1 MWALPTL
8 QNHSFKMVAAPVK
21 NLTLE
26 SFLALPETKP
36 ASEYIDGKIV
46 QKPMPQG
53 KHSLLRMKLLTF
65 INSILMEA
73 KIAIAFP
80 ELRCTFGG
88 RSIVP
93 DVVVLKN
100 ENIPKDDDGEV
111 ANVVTT
117 APDWVIEIL
126 SPDQSTTKVIKNIL
140 HCLDHGTEVGWLID
154 PAEKMILVYQPDKQV
169 QVVDL
174 LEAELTVPEFARFS
188 LREATSTIKLTAG
201 DVFGWLK
208 VG

>member
-1 MWALPTL
+1 
-8 QNHSFKMVAAPVK
+8 MVVISTK
-21 NLTLE
+21 ISTLE
-26 SFLALPETKP
+26 QFLFLSETKP

-73 KIAIAFP
+73 KIVIAFP

-111 ANVVTT
+111 SNVVTT

-140 HCLDHGTEVGWLID
+140 HCLDNGTEVGWLID
-154 PAEKMILVYQPDKQV
+154 PAEKMILVP
-169 QVVDL
+169 
-174 LEAELTVPEFARFS
+174 
-188 LREATSTIKLTAG
+188 
-201 DVFGWLK
+201 
-208 VG
+208 

>member
-1 MWALPTL
+1 
-8 QNHSFKMVAAPVK
+8 MVATPVK

-26 SFLALPETKP
+26 GFLTLPETKP
-36 ASEYIDGKIV
+36 ASEYIDGKTV

-73 KIAIAFP
+73 KMAIAFP

-88 RSIVP
+88 RSRSVSEGYSIVP

-117 APDWVIEIL
+117 APDWTIEIL
-126 SPDQSTTKVIKNIL
+126 SPDQRF
-140 HCLDHGTEVGWLID
+140 VGWAL
-154 PAEKMILVYQPDKQV
+154 PTNYQ
-169 QVVDL
+169 L
-174 LEAELTVPEFARFS
+174 
-188 LREATSTIKLTAG
+188 
-201 DVFGWLK
+201 
-208 VG
+208 

>member
-1 MWALPTL
+1 
-8 QNHSFKMVAAPVK
+8 MVATPVK

-26 SFLALPETKP
+26 NFLDLPETKP
-36 ASEYIDGKIV
+36 ASEYIDEKIV

-88 RSIVP
+88 KSIVP

-126 SPDQSTTKVIKNIL
+126 SPGQSTTKVIKNIL

-154 PAEKMILVYQPDKQV
+154 PAEKMILIYQPDRKV

-174 LEAELTVPEFARFS
+174 LEAELIVPEFARFS
-188 LREATSTIKLTAG
+188 
-201 DVFGWLK
+201 
-208 VG
+208 

>member
-1 MWALPTL
+1 
-8 QNHSFKMVAAPVK
+8 MVATPVK
-21 NLTLE
+21 NITLE

-36 ASEYIDGKIV
+36 ASEYIDGKIL

-111 ANVVTT
+111 ANLVTI
-117 APDWVIEIL
+117 APDWTIEIL

-140 HCLDHGTEVGWLID
+140 HCLDNGTEVGWLID
-154 PAEKMILVYQPDKQV
+154 PAEKMILVYQPDRQM

-174 LEAELTVPEFARFS
+174 LEAELIVPEFARS
-188 LREATSTIKLTAG
+188 IKLTAG

>member
-1 MWALPTL
+1 
-8 QNHSFKMVAAPVK
+8 MVSTPIK

-26 SFLALPETKP
+26 GFLALPETKP

-88 RSIVP
+88 RSRSVSEGYSIVP

-100 ENIPKDDDGEV
+100 ENIPKDEDGEV

-154 PAEKMILVYQPDKQV
+154 PAEKMILVYQPNKQV
-169 QVVDL
+169 KVVDL
-174 LEAELTVPEFARFS
+174 LEAELIVPEFARS
-188 LREATSTIKLTAG
+188 IKLTAG

>member
-1 MWALPTL
+1 
-8 QNHSFKMVAAPVK
+8 MVATPVK

-26 SFLALPETKP
+26 GFLALPETKP

-53 KHSLLRMKLLTF
+53 KHSLLQLELISF
-65 INSILMEA
+65 INSILRKA
-73 KIAIAFP
+73 SIAIAFP
-80 ELRCTFGG
+80 ELRCSFGG

-100 ENIPKDDDGEV
+100 EIISKDDDGEV

-140 HCLDHGTEVGWLID
+140 HCLDHGTKVGWLID

-169 QVVDL
+169 QVVDI
-174 LEAELTVPEFARFS
+174 LEAELIVPEFARS
-188 LREATSTIKLTAG
+188 VKLNPG
-201 DVFGWLK
+201 DIFNWLK
-208 VG
+208 LD

>member
-1 MWALPTL
+1 
-8 QNHSFKMVAAPVK
+8 MVATPVI

-53 KHSLLRMKLLTF
+53 KHSLLRMKLFTF

-93 DVVVLKN
+93 DIVVLKN
-100 ENIPKDDDGEV
+100 ENIPKDDDSEV
-111 ANVVTT
+111 SNVVTT
-117 APDWVIEIL
+117 SPDWVIEIL

-140 HCLDHGTEVGWLID
+140 HCLEHGTEVGWLID
-154 PAEKMILVYQPDKQV
+154 PAEKMILVYQPDRQV
-169 QVVDL
+169 KVVDL
-174 LEAELTVPEFARFS
+174 LEAELIVPEFARFS
-188 LREATSTIKLTAG
+188 VGEATPTVKLTAG

-208 VG
+208 V

>member
-1 MWALPTL
+1 
-8 QNHSFKMVAAPVK
+8 MVATPVK

-53 KHSLLRMKLLTF
+53 KHSVIQTKLLIF
-65 INSILMEA
+65 INSLLLESN
-73 KIAIAFP
+73 IAMALS
-80 ELRCTFGG
+80 ELRCTIGG

-111 ANVVTT
+111 ANVVTI
-117 APDWVIEIL
+117 APDWTIEIL

-140 HCLDHGTEVGWLID
+140 HCLDNGTEVGWLID

-174 LEAELTVPEFARFS
+174 LEAELIVPEFARS
-188 LREATSTIKLTAG
+188 VKLTAG
-201 DVFGWLK
+201 DVFNWLK

>member
-1 MWALPTL
+1 
-8 QNHSFKMVAAPVK
+8 MVTTPVK

-26 SFLALPETKP
+26 SFLAISETKP

-53 KHSLLRMKLLTF
+53 KHSLLRMQLFTF
-65 INSILMEA
+65 INSTLIKA

-93 DVVVLKN
+93 DVIVLKH
-100 ENIPKDDDGEV
+100 ENIPKDNDGEV
-111 ANVVTT
+111 ANVVST

-174 LEAELTVPEFARFS
+174 LEAELIVPEFARS
-188 LREATSTIKLTAG
+188 IKLTAG

-208 VG
+208 V